1 MSNLTMQAIRVHD
14 YGGPEQLVLE
24 RVPRPEPQANEVLIR
39 LLAAAVNPVDWKTR
53 AGFYKQY
60 RQLEFPWTP
69 GVEGAGIVEAV
80 GAEVT
85 MLQPGQAVYGIIS
98 GAYAEYAIAPANNL
112 LPKPAS
118 LTFDQAAAVPHGA
131 LTAWQALIED
141 AKVELGQLV
150 LVQGAAGGV
159 GHFAVQLARWKG
171 ARLIGTAS
179 ANNLE
184 FVRSLGAE
192 TVIDYQAVPFETAV
206 RNVDVVIDTVG
217 GEVLDRSYQVLRPGG
232 ILVSVA
238 APVSAEKAK
247 TFGIRAVNSGRA
259 APEKLQMISDLIES
273 KHIMPVVGS
282 VFPLAE
288 ARRAHE
294 LSETRHGR
302 GRIILHIAN

>member
-1 MSNLTMQAIRVHD
+1 MSDFTMQAIRVHD

-24 RVPRPEPQANEVLIR
+24 RVPRPEPQGNEVLIHVF
-39 LLAAAVNPVDWKTR
+39 AAGVNPTDWKLR
-53 AGFYKQY
+53 SGLYKKHS
-60 RQLEFPWTP
+60 QLPLPWTP
-69 GVEGAGIVEAV
+69 GVEGAGVVEAV

-85 MLQPGQAVYGIIS
+85 TLQPGQAVYGIIT
-98 GAYAEYAIAPANNL
+98 GAYAEYAIVPANNL
-112 LPKPAS
+112 LPKPAH

-131 LTAWQALIED
+131 LTAGQAIED

-192 TVIDYQAVPFETAV
+192 TVIDYQAVPFETVV
-206 RNVDVVIDTVG
+206 RDIDVVIDTVG
-217 GEVLDRSYQVLRPGG
+217 GEVLDRSYQVLRSGG
-232 ILVSVA
+232 VLVSVA

-247 TFGIRAVNSGRA
+247 TYGVRAMNSGRA
-259 APEKLQMISDLIES
+259 SPEKLQAISDLIES
-273 KHIMPVVGS
+273 KQIMPVVGS

-302 GRIILHIAN
+302 GRIILHLAD